1 MFSGTSIDVL
11 HNMVRV
17 MLHITPYSHFVPSKL
32 MWLLKLLFDQNLIV
46 IYHKFNGDFKNQIN
60 FKET

>member
-11 HNMVRV
+11 HTMVRV
-17 MLHITPYSHFVPSKL
+17 MLHIIPCPHFVPSKL
-32 MWLLKLLFDQNLIV
+32 MWLLKLLFDQNSIV
-46 IYHKFNGDFKNQIN
+46 IYHKFNGDFKSHVN